1 MGILSDVDNTLNE
14 VDAWL
19 LKQEFDAYKKFSL
32 EAIQKMNSQIT
43 RMQNDIEKLNAFSKY
58 LEYTIAGLDANLIP
72 DSNE

>member
-43 RMQNDIEKLNAFSKY
+43 RMQNDIANLEAFSKY

-72 DSNE
+72 DNKE

>member
-1 MGILSDVDNTLNE
+1 MGILSDVDSTLNE

-43 RMQNDIEKLNAFSKY
+43 RMQNDIANLEAFSKY
-58 LEYTIAGLDANLIP
+58 LEYTIANIDANLIP

>member
-32 EAIQKMNSQIT
+32 EAIQKMNSQ
-43 RMQNDIEKLNAFSKY
+43 SH
-58 LEYTIAGLDANLIP
+58 
-72 DSNE
+72 S

>member
-32 EAIQKMNSQIT
+32 EAIQKLSNQIT
-43 RMQNDIEKLNAFSKY
+43 RMQNDIENLNAFSKY
-58 LEYTIAGLDANLIP
+58 LEYTIAGIDANLIP

>member
-43 RMQNDIEKLNAFSKY
+43 RMQNDIANLEAFSKY
-58 LEYTIAGLDANLIP
+58 LEYTIGGLDANLIP
-72 DSNE
+72 DNNE